1 MLACSGHNRGQLPPI
16 VAATHRVFLSGARKN
31 KEGCGLNHGG
41 KAPMR

>member
-1 MLACSGHNRGQLPPI
+1 MLACSGYDTGQLPPT
-16 VAATHRVFLSGARKN
+16 VAATHPVFLAGARKN